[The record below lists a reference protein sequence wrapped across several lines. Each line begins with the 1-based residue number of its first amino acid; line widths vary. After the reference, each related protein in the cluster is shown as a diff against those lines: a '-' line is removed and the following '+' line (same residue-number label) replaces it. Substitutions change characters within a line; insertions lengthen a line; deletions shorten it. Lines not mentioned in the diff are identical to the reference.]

1 MVVYSPY
8 VHTADCQGK
17 DQNWAHF
24 YFNSV
29 PFALYVQTK
38 QKCFRAKHRMRVH
51 ICDWH
56 LVYGGVTTDAF
67 LRNLKEVLQSEI
79 TEILNSGNS
88 EIMVLLPCWKMPKKL
103 KKKKKMEERRKSW
116 VTWRALLGA
125 QDCHSKPCK
134 RGGFQPWRFPLPWF
148 WRWAV
153 WSQSVG
159 NIGLLVAPTESI
171 SSPFSWLL
179 VQPAI
184 LVDTSPQ
191 SLLPALPGLSS
202 SLLSLII
209 C

>member
-1 MVVYSPY
+1 MVYSPY

-38 QKCFRAKHRMRVH
+38 AKMFP
-51 ICDWH
+51 CKAQDACSH
-56 LVYGGVTTDAF
+56 LWLTPGVWDVTTDAF
-67 LRNLKEVLQSEI
+67 LRNLKEVLWSEI

-125 QDCHSKPCK
+125 QDCHNKSPKL
-134 RGGFQPWRFPLPWF
+134 GGLQPWRFILLWF
-148 WRWAV
+148 WR
-153 WSQSVG
+153 
-159 NIGLLVAPTESI
+159 
-171 SSPFSWLL
+171 
-179 VQPAI
+179 
-184 LVDTSPQ
+184 
-191 SLLPALPGLSS
+191 
-202 SLLSLII
+202 
-209 C
+209 